1 MLAQTFIHEPD
12 LVFIDEPL
20 VNLDP
25 IMQAE
30 VRDHLRDYCAAGNTL
45 FLSTH
50 FLEVAADLC
59 TQIGIVREGR
69 LVAERDPRDLE
80 DETELLEYFRSEV
93 DDATA
98 DGTPDAGEG
107 TGPAAADGGSDRAGG
122 GGNR

>member
-30 VRDHLRDYCAAGNTL
+30 VREHLRDYCDAGNTL

-59 TQIGIVREGR
+59 TQIGIVRDGR
-69 LVAERDPRDLE
+69 LVAERDPRGLE
-80 DETELLEYFRSEV
+80 DEEDLLAYFRSEV
-93 DDATA
+93 DASGLASASDDT
-98 DGTPDAGEG
+98 
-107 TGPAAADGGSDRAGG
+107 AAADGGPSHARGDTARDR
-122 GGNR
+122 